1 MPKWG
6 TIVVFARLMTHSI
19 HDSDRRFGG
28 IGRLYGPDAPQHLMF
43 GHVMV
48 VGIGGVGSWA
58 AEALARSAVGKL
70 TLVDLDHVAESN
82 INRQVHALS
91 QTLGQ
96 SKIAAMAERIGQI
109 NPDCQVRQVDDFLT
123 PDNVSELIHPDISV
137 VLDCTDQVK
146 AKVAMVV
153 HCRQHGL
160 PLLVSGGAGG
170 KTQSLALRAGDLS
183 ESTHDA
189 LLARMRNILR
199 RDHGFA
205 RPDSSK
211 RGTKASAKIPR
222 MGVRV
227 LWVDQPTRMPE
238 AWSGKGET
246 RVEDEAGRAAGS
258 TIQGLSCAGYGSAV
272 TVTASMGLAAAG
284 EAIELILKR
293 PVSTQKRTRAC

>member
-1 MPKWG
+1 
-6 TIVVFARLMTHSI
+6 MTHCT
-19 HDSDRRFGG
+19 HDFDRRFGG
-28 IGRLYGPDAPQHLMF
+28 IGRLYGSRAPQQLMRA
-43 GHVMV
+43 HVMV

-58 AEALARSAVGKL
+58 AEALARSAIGKL

-82 INRQVHALS
+82 INRQVQALT

-96 SKIAAMAERIGQI
+96 SKIGAMAERIAQI
-109 NPDCQVRQVDDFLT
+109 NPDCEVFQIDDFLT
-123 PDNVSELIHPDISV
+123 QENVAELIHSGINL

-146 AKVAMVV
+146 AKVAMVI
-153 HCRQHGL
+153 HCKQHQV

-199 RDHGFA
+199 RDHGFP
-205 RPDSSK
+205 RPAAHK
-211 RGTKASAKIPR
+211 RGAKSSIKVPR

-227 LWVDQPTRMPE
+227 LWVDQPTRLPE
-238 AWSGKGET
+238 AWQGQFES
-246 RVEDEAGRAAGS
+246 RAADEVHATPGA
-258 TIQGLSCAGYGSAV
+258 TLQGLSCAGYGSAV

-284 EAIELILKR
+284 EAIQVILKQV
-293 PVSTQKRTRAC
+293 P